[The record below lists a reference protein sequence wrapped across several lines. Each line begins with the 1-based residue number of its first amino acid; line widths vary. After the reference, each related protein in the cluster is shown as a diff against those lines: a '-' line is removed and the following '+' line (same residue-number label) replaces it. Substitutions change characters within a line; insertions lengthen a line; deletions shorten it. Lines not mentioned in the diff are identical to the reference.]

1 MNSESRVNKVFNEE
15 RIEQFNKPKERISS
29 KDGKFPILNFMET
42 SIMETSMDI
51 SGSFHADFK
60 DYGNFPPNLRKEIA
74 FADFLKINVILW
86 KFPEISKNT

>member
-1 MNSESRVNKVFNEE
+1 
-15 RIEQFNKPKERISS
+15 
-29 KDGKFPILNFMET
+29 MET